1 MNAII
6 VDRVSKAYNLYRRP
20 VDRLREVLSLRR
32 RSYHEKYWALREI
45 SFEIERGKIIG
56 LVGQNG
62 AGKSTLLQV
71 LAGILQPT
79 TGTLQ
84 LQGRIAALLAL
95 GAGFDPEFTGRE
107 NVYLNGAILGINR
120 AEMEE
125 RFDLIVDFAEIGT
138 FLDQPVKTYSSGMY
152 IRLAFAIAANVD
164 ADIFILDEALQV
176 GDSMFQR
183 RCFRRLEQAK
193 KDGKTIVLAS
203 HCAQVIQ
210 TVCDEAILLDHGTI
224 LTSGPPVNVF
234 HAYQELQSRREEEYV
249 KRLRLTQGSRAY
261 WLDDLEG
268 GLEDVGFQP
277 SSEGEEYRFGSGDAE
292 ILEVELYD
300 HQHVPCRAVKRGN
313 WVTVAMTIKFHR
325 DIKTPSAGM
334 AIHTPVGVAVYGIST
349 DNADCPLESLT
360 AGAVLTIKFSILTQF
375 HTGSYIL
382 SCGVT
387 EKLGTH
393 VRMLDKRKDV
403 LVFQVHSAKRF
414 VGLAYM
420 ETNISVKVHEAV
432 KTPETDAYV
441 NKILDI

>member
-1 MNAII
+1 MTAIS
-6 VDRVSKAYNLYRRP
+6 VRNVSKAYNVYRRP
-20 VDRLREVLSLRR
+20 VDRLRELLSIRR
-32 RSYHEKYWALREI
+32 RNFHEEYWALREI
-45 SFEIERGKIIG
+45 SFEIEQGKIVG

-79 TGTLQ
+79 TGTVE

-107 NVYLNGAILGINR
+107 NVYMNGAILGIDR
-120 AEMEE
+120 SEMEE
-125 RFDLIVDFAEIGT
+125 RFDLIADFAEIGT

-152 IRLAFAIAANVD
+152 IRLAFAVAANVN
-164 ADIFILDEALQV
+164 ADLFILDEALAV

-193 KDGKTIVLAS
+193 KGGKTIILAS
-203 HCAQVIQ
+203 HSAQVIQ
-210 TVCDEAILLDHGTI
+210 TVCDEAILLDHGI
-224 LTSGPPVNVF
+224 MLASGPPVNVF
-234 HAYQELQSRREEEYV
+234 HAYRELLSRREEEYV
-249 KRLRLTQGSRAY
+249 ERLKLTQGSRAY
-261 WLDDLEG
+261 WLDDSER

-277 SSEGEEYRFGSGDAE
+277 SSEGEEYRFGSGEAE
-292 ILEVELYD
+292 IIEVELYD
-300 HQHVPCRAVKRGN
+300 DQRVPCRAVQRGN
-313 WVTVAMTIKFHR
+313 WVTVAMTITFHR
-325 DIKTPSAGM
+325 DVESPSAGM

-349 DNADCPLESLT
+349 DNAGCPLQPQT
-360 AGAVLTIKFSILTQF
+360 AGTVVTLEFSILTQL
-375 HTGSYIL
+375 HAGNYIL

-393 VRMLDKRKDV
+393 VRMLDKRKDL

-420 ETNISVKVHEAV
+420 ETSITVKMHDAV
-432 KTPETDAYV
+432 KLPEKVRVRDS
-441 NKILDI
+441 

>member
-1 MNAII
+1 MISVHNI
-6 VDRVSKAYNLYRRP
+6 SKAYNVYRRP
-20 VDRLREVLSLRR
+20 VDRLREVLSIRR
-32 RSYHEKYWALREI
+32 RSYHETFWALRDI
-45 SFEIERGKIIG
+45 SFEIGQGKIVG

-79 TGTLQ
+79 AGTLQ
-84 LQGRIAALLAL
+84 LQGRVAALLAL

-107 NVYLNGAILGINR
+107 NVYLNGAILGIDR
-120 AEMEE
+120 SEIEK
-125 RFDLIVDFAEIGT
+125 RFDLIADFAEIGT

-152 IRLAFAIAANVD
+152 IRLAFAVAANVD
-164 ADIFILDEALQV
+164 ADLLILDEALAV

-203 HCAQVIQ
+203 HSAQVIQ
-210 TVCDEAILLDHGTI
+210 TICDEAILLDHGVI
-224 LTSGPPVNVF
+224 LTSGPPVHVF
-234 HAYQELQSRREEEYV
+234 HAYRELLSRREEEYI
-249 KRLRLTQGSRAY
+249 KRLTLTQGSKAY
-261 WLDDLEG
+261 WLDDGERE
-268 GLEDVGFQP
+268 LEDLGFQT
-277 SSEGEEYRFGSGDAE
+277 SAERQEYRFGSRDAE

-300 HQHVPCRAVKRGN
+300 QKHMPCRAVQRED

-325 DIKTPSAGM
+325 DIETPSAGM

-349 DNADCPLESLT
+349 DNAGYPMEPQVHGT
-360 AGAVLTIKFSILTQF
+360 VLTLEFSIFTQL
-375 HTGSYIL
+375 HAGNYLL

-393 VRMLDKRKDV
+393 VRMLDKRKDL

-420 ETNISVKVHEAV
+420 ETRISVHIHGVTKPHTVDVCTNKVLMH
-432 KTPETDAYV
+432 DS
-441 NKILDI
+441 

>member
-1 MNAII
+1 MNT
-6 VDRVSKAYNLYRRP
+6 VVVHNLSKSYNLYRRP
-20 VDRLREVLSLRR
+20 VDRLRELFSIRR
-32 RSYHEKYWALREI
+32 RSYHEEYWALRDI
-45 SFEIERGKIIG
+45 SFEVERGKIIG

-62 AGKSTLLQV
+62 AGKSTLLQL
-71 LAGILQPT
+71 LAGVLQPT
-79 TGTLQ
+79 TGTIQ

-95 GAGFDPEFTGRE
+95 GAGFDPEFTGRD
-107 NVYLNGAILGINR
+107 NVYLNGAILGIDR

-152 IRLAFAIAANVD
+152 IRLAFAIAANID

-193 KDGKTIVLAS
+193 RDGKTIVLAS
-203 HCAQVIQ
+203 HSAQVIQ
-210 TVCDEAILLDHGTI
+210 TVCDEAILLDHGTM
-224 LTSGPPVNVF
+224 LTAGPPVNVF
-234 HAYQELQSRREEEYV
+234 HSYRELLSRREEEYV
-249 KRLRLTQGSRAY
+249 ERLKLTQGSRAY
-261 WLDDLEG
+261 WLDDGER

-277 SSEGEEYRFGSGDAE
+277 ALEGEEYRFGSRAAE

-300 HQHVPCRAVKRGN
+300 HKNMPCRAVQRGS
-313 WVTVAMTIKFHR
+313 WVTIAMTISFHR
-325 DIKTPSAGM
+325 DITTPSVGM

-349 DNADCPLESLT
+349 DNADFPLDPQV
-360 AGAVLTIKFSILTQF
+360 AGTVLTIDFSILTQF
-375 HTGSYIL
+375 HAGNYIL

-393 VRMLDKRKDV
+393 VRMLDKRKDL

-420 ETNISVKVHEAV
+420 ETNISVRVKEKVESR
-432 KTPETDAYV
+432 EEV
-441 NKILDI
+441 NR

>member
-1 MNAII
+1 MNA
-6 VDRVSKAYNLYRRP
+6 VSVHNLSKAYNIYRRP
-20 VDRLREVLSLRR
+20 VDRLREVFSIRR
-32 RSYHEKYWALREI
+32 RSYHEEYWALRDV
-45 SFEIERGKIIG
+45 SFEIEPGKIVG

-79 TGTLQ
+79 AGTIQ

-95 GAGFDPEFTGRE
+95 GAGFDPEFTGRD
-107 NVYLNGAILGINR
+107 NVYLNGAVLGIDR
-120 AEMEE
+120 AEMEQ
-125 RFDLIVDFAEIGT
+125 RFDLIVDFAEIGS

-203 HCAQVIQ
+203 HSAQVIQ
-210 TVCDEAILLDHGTI
+210 TVCDEAILLDHGMT
-224 LTSGPPVNVF
+224 LTAGPPVNVF
-234 HAYQELQSRREEEYV
+234 HAYRDLLARREEEYV
-249 KRLRLTQGSRAY
+249 ERLKLTQGSRAY
-261 WLDDLEG
+261 WLDDGER

-277 SSEGEEYRFGSGDAE
+277 SSKGEEYRFGSRDAE
-292 ILEVELYD
+292 VIEVELYD
-300 HQHVPCRAVKRGN
+300 HQHMPSRAVQRGN
-313 WVTVAMTIKFHR
+313 WVTVTLTIAFHR
-325 DIKTPSAGM
+325 DIKTPSVGI

-349 DNADCPLESLT
+349 DNADFPIEPQC
-360 AGAVLTIKFSILTQF
+360 AGTIVTIDFSILTQF
-375 HTGSYIL
+375 HAGNYIL

-393 VRMLDKRKDV
+393 VRMLDKRKDL

-420 ETNISVKVHEAV
+420 ETRISMRVKEKLEPYEAG
-432 KTPETDAYV
+432 KR
-441 NKILDI
+441 